1 MKLPSLF
8 RSFAHAFRGLAFAFR
23 MERSFRIQLLAA
35 SVVLILM
42 WIFPLAAWQRVILLS
57 VSVFVLVL
65 ELLNTSI
72 ERVVDLAKPRL
83 DAYARDVKDVMAGA
97 VLLASLFAVMI
108 GAIIFWP
115 YLFAGKFAL

>member
-1 MKLPSLF
+1 MKIPSLV
-8 RSFAHAFRGLAFAFR
+8 RSFIHAFRGLVLAFR
-23 MERSFRIQLLAA
+23 MERNFRIQIGVA
-35 SVVLILM
+35 VIVFVCM

-57 VSVFVLVL
+57 ISVFVLVL

-97 VLLASLFAVMI
+97 VLLASIFAVMI
-108 GAIIFWP
+108 GAVIFWP
-115 YLFAGKFAL
+115 YLVGRGSVI